1 MILSKI
7 AGNFDDHPHYKDLS
21 PGARALL
28 KNAFKGLEDKTLVDY
43 HAHVLG
49 LGAGGTGCFIHPQM
63 RSWISPIEYIKFNVY
78 VNAADIKH
86 LDHADQEY
94 MERLDE
100 LMESMP
106 GRWKMYLLAL
116 DRNFKKD
123 GSVSKSK
130 TKIHIPNRYVY
141 NLARHKPG
149 YYAPC
154 ISIHPYRKDALVKL
168 ETWAQQGVKMVKW
181 IPNAMS
187 INPADKRCDDFYRLM
202 VEHNMVLLTHT
213 GLDDTVRVIGAQ
225 KWGNPLLFRKP
236 LDMGLKIVMAHCAS
250 LGKGWDLDNKLT
262 GRKSNFKLF
271 MRLMDEKQ
279 YEHNLFGDISAIIQA
294 NRSNIALETLLQR
307 QDLHH
312 RLINGTD
319 YPLPAVNIVVMTNK
333 LQKQGLITKEEREYL
348 NEIYKQNPLL
358 FDFAVKRTLR
368 HKDGSKF
375 QDSIFVENKRLGLHL

>member
-1 MILSKI
+1 MILDKI
-7 AGNFDDHPHYKDLS
+7 AGNFDEHPHYKDLS
-21 PGARALL
+21 HGARDLL
-28 KNAFKGLEDKTLVDY
+28 KAAFRGLEDKTLVDY

-49 LGAGGTGCFIHPQM
+49 LGKGGTGCFIHPQM
-63 RSWISPIEYIKFNVY
+63 RSWISPMEYIKFNIY
-78 VNAADIKH
+78 VNASDIKN
-86 LDHADQEY
+86 LDHADQQY

-100 LMESMP
+100 LMETMP
-106 GRWKMYLLAL
+106 GSWKMYLLAL
-116 DRNFKKD
+116 DGNYKKD

-130 TKIHIPNRYVY
+130 TKIYIPNRYVY
-141 NLARHKPG
+141 NLSQHKPG

-154 ISIHPYRKDALVKL
+154 ISVHPYRKDALVEL

-187 INPADKRCDDFYRLM
+187 IDPSDKRCDEFYKLM
-202 VEHNMVLLTHT
+202 IKHNMVLLTHT
-213 GLDDTVRVIGAQ
+213 GKDDTVRVIGAQ

-236 LDMGLKIVMAHCAS
+236 LDMGLKIIMAHCVS
-250 LGKGWDLDNKLT
+250 LGKGWDLDRKLT
-262 GRKSNFKLF
+262 GLKSNFKLF

-279 YEHNLFGDISAIIQA
+279 YKHNLFGDISAIIQA
-294 NRSNIALETLLQR
+294 NRSNIALETILQR

-319 YPLPAVNIVVMTNK
+319 YPLPAVNIIVMTGK
-333 LQKQGLITKEEREYL
+333 LEKQGLITKEQREYL
-348 NEIYKQNPLL
+348 NEIYKHNPLL

-375 QDSIFVENKRLGLHL
+375 SDSIFIENKNLGL